1 MQISY
6 GRIGDLGETAA
17 VAIIR
22 QRRNDQLAHVQGSA
36 APSGYHSFANA
47 NPDFIAEI
55 SAMSAEWQRW
65 LERLRRR
72 PKAAQHH
79 DVRRMLRSRRMHIF
93 FAFNALR
100 KLRRLGGAEVA
111 DVHALASRF
120 DPFSPVVGESV
131 LTREVGTPPRTRFVQ
146 DFGPVRRMHQFAI
159 DHILRS
165 LHPPRE
171 SQKLFNGGMPM
182 ALAAIEGAYRNGATH
197 SCEVDFINFY
207 GSVRWD
213 GLANL
218 MRPLPQSVTQHVV
231 WDDALRE
238 QLLSIGPASHPT
250 PEAPSGLSLGSATS
264 PIVGEVIIG
273 RLLAAAQLTDV
284 VTYADNLIVF
294 GRSEDEVSAR
304 IELLRAGIASA
315 DFGASG
321 LRLREG
327 DNLSITNEVSFANHV
342 GRINSDGAFEWGPGH
357 RRQNDFRISEADHV
371 TVAQL
376 ESVMSQVA
384 NWRRYYANWP
394 DGDRNEAEY
403 LAGLK
408 ARRYI
413 EERTSINLTE
423 AVSALTEAHL
433 LTGEAPGV
441 WVPDTGTPA
450 GRRRRHE
457 ILERLAQRLTA
468 LNMARERRRA

>member
-1 MQISY
+1 M
-6 GRIGDLGETAA
+6 
-17 VAIIR
+17 AIIR
-22 QRRNDQLAHVQGSA
+22 QRRNEQLAHEQSSV
-36 APSGYHSFANA
+36 APSGYHSFARA

-55 SAMSAEWQRW
+55 GEISAEWQRW

-79 DVRRMLRSRRMHIF
+79 DVRRMLRSRRMHSF

-100 KLRRLGGAEVA
+100 KLRRLGGAQVA

-131 LTREVGTPPRTRFVQ
+131 LTREVGTRPRTRFVQ

-182 ALAAIEGAYRNGATH
+182 ALVAIEDAYRNGATH

-218 MRPLPQSVTQHVV
+218 MRPLPQSVTRHVV

-238 QLLSIGPASHPT
+238 QLLSIGPASCPT
-250 PEAPSGLSLGSATS
+250 PEAPTGLSLGSATS
-264 PIVGEVIIG
+264 PIVGEVIID

-294 GRSEDEVSAR
+294 GRSGDEVSAR
-304 IELLRAGIASA
+304 VELLRAGIASA

-321 LRLREG
+321 LRLKNG
-327 DNLSITNEVSFANHV
+327 DVSQIEEVVSFANHL
-342 GRINSDGAFEWGPGH
+342 GHINKGGTFEWGPGY
-357 RRQNDFRISEADHV
+357 RRQNDFKISEAGYV

-376 ESVMSQVA
+376 ETAMSQVA
-384 NWRRYYANWP
+384 NWRRYYANWSE
-394 DGDRNEAEY
+394 GDRHEAEY

-413 EERTSINLTE
+413 EEPSGINLTE

-450 GRRRRHE
+450 GRRRRQE
-457 ILERLAQRLTA
+457 ILERLAQRLSA
-468 LNMARERRRA
+468 LNMARERRRSLALHTEPNGDLLGDR